1 MDKTLQYHAGV
12 GTKAIVACCELEL
25 GENTRKVETC
35 IILVVP
41 LVWQGERYK
50 LFYFASS
57 RHQYP

>member
-1 MDKTLQYHAGV
+1 MQYHAGV

-35 IILVVP
+35 KKKFIILVVP

-50 LFYFASS
+50 LFYFES
-57 RHQYP
+57 

>member
-35 IILVVP
+35 KKKFIILVVP

-50 LFYFASS
+50 LFYFES
-57 RHQYP
+57 

>member
-50 LFYFASS
+50 LFYFES
-57 RHQYP
+57 